1 MPYVSN
7 LPKRDGIV
15 TERDFQKLAHM
26 GGLSLKGDTSSIA
39 SLWNEEVKYHPRTIS
54 DIFGVP
60 LQTGFDLVVSNP
72 KDTSLLFDLFSD
84 GKEDKFARL
93 YDVASKELKNSE
105 VTLTPAQQGKG
116 LGTTFTKLGM
126 DLDIALGLQKQY
138 FMASS
143 EVGGYVWARVG
154 MELDTRNLPANNEDH
169 EYLSEVILEKLD
181 VLKKHLPPELYDECC
196 QLALLENSDDL
207 CHLANMD
214 FDLKGTFKSKDMP
227 ARIQSNMDDLAKF
240 CDERDKPMTL
250 GKVLLLGEY
259 WHGVV
264 DYDNDVQ
271 MTRILSHL
279 GELDHSVWVPKGAGE
294 IEVASTIPK
303 YQAH

>member
-1 MPYVSN
+1 MST
-7 LPKRDGIV
+7 LPERNGIV
-15 TERDFQKLAHM
+15 TERDFQKVSLT
-26 GGLSLKGDTSSIA
+26 GGLSLKGDKASIV
-39 SLWNEEVKYHPRTIS
+39 SVWNEGVQYHPRTIS
-54 DIFGVP
+54 GIFGVP
-60 LQTGFDLVVSNP
+60 LKQGFDLEISNT
-72 KDTSLLFDLFSD
+72 KETSLLFDLFSD

-93 YDVASKELKNSE
+93 YDVASKELKNYE
-105 VTLTPAQQGKG
+105 VTLTSAQQGNG
-116 LGTTFTKLGM
+116 LGTSFSKLGM
-126 DLDIALGLQKQY
+126 DLDIALGLHKKY

-143 EVGGYVWARVG
+143 DVGGYVWARVG

-181 VLKKHLPPELYDECC
+181 VLKKHLPPELCNECC

-214 FDLKGTFKSKDMP
+214 FDLKNTFKSKDMP

-240 CDERDKPMTL
+240 CDDRGKSITL

-271 MTRILSHL
+271 MKRILSHL
-279 GELDHSVWVPKGAGE
+279 GELDHSVWVPKNTGE
-294 IEVASTIPK
+294 IQVASTIPQ
-303 YQAH
+303 YGVR